1 MSLGLLA
8 LAVGTQ
14 IGKTQKSSYLR
25 DIEEQKRQEQQ
36 KIDAKIAE
44 EQRVYTLD
52 MLKFEEQET
61 IRLKNQKDLEK
72 WQVTT
77 KKNEEIANRLLAE
90 NYSNEET
97 LKILEGM
104 TNDKIQINTILN
116 LLETKKKEKL
126 ALGRVDIKL
135 KAEEFDEL
143 SPRRIA
149 EQVKQYEALTSPV
162 VEREGLLKDQ
172 AIKKTRAD
180 DLFRLT
186 DDEFVN
192 ATIDNKVKTL
202 TETGIAQ
209 GKVDVLNK
217 ISEYA
222 NTELQELING
232 VSAKKITS
240 DTVAK
245 GKADTVA
252 LIEKLS
258 DKELEAL
265 QLLNSANKIL
275 SDADATTKA
284 KIAEASNEKLNEIL
298 LANEKNV
305 VLQGYDLALQNDIK
319 KLNDDQY
326 QALVNKVDANKILSK
341 SKAEDQALLNKLNN
355 TELQDKLLKL
365 EKDQTLQ
372 AGELELMIE
381 LKKLKSTELQD
392 LLLKTGMDKLR
403 AEGILKNVLA
413 FNLYKDQKIFDSELD
428 EEEANLKKAIEE
440 NETIKK
446 KYNYFYPDGLR
457 EEHPEKGKGFI
468 IKKPSKYAGDNDKE
482 RNTNKVSELADI
494 VAGGEWSNLM
504 QYGTQEDIDEA
515 QAELFGALNQ
525 YVMYNQ
531 VKVDEFT
538 YSDPQ
543 ILRLFPAFAQDQVAM
558 DLVEKAQQGV
568 RTQQALNFSR
578 NNRISLDNVASVT
591 WIAPDGMKTTMKAMK
606 AEHVKTFNNLMNWRM
621 QNGFVTQEQADA
633 GDAFRYF
640 DTQSLKFFTA
650 LLKPDDNFQHGVSL
664 DYLKQANIF
673 QQGTIKRPPQVFV
686 RKLLAAGREAG
697 FTNAGQYIDAISAG
711 VGSTPQYENI
721 KIGKRYD
728 ILKTN
733 YGLEIEDIRVKANA
747 STMLERALVSLIS
760 TYTQETI
767 NDVANDSSENMEY
780 LSEVVADPN
789 ATNLTGTSLSAV
801 TLITSKLPNAAR
813 AIMAE
818 FGIKYEYDETT
829 GEATVLSGTE
839 DGVFA
844 GFGSIISGNNELKD
858 RYFKYD
864 INNDRD
870 KAYLEKEFARQK
882 LVSPQ
887 MVINLLKATGKTNA
901 NDLTLDDWMEAER
914 AASQRN
920 SAKYNTYLRNY
931 RDGSGAAKIQAKRDL
946 ITFVVAYQYA
956 SLLQGGTGG
965 RTISDQDVENMLKA
979 LNAGKIA
986 DPVGTVTS
994 LTEVLKQA
1002 RFQGQISRAYLSGD
1016 QSQISAAY
1024 IFETEMANKVNF
1036 VYHSG
1041 DVDKLTE
1048 GRNFGGGQTYV
1059 SATGEVKSIP
1069 TDRYVT
1075 KNGVVMR
1082 KSDLEAQ
1089 ANAQSPKPISPED
1102 ALNQFNA
1109 GQEITVTKEL
1119 LEAYPD
1125 ALKGF
1130 KVGDKIR
1137 NKGI

>member
-372 AGELELMIE
+372 AGELEIMI
-381 LKKLKSTELQD
+381 
-392 LLLKTGMDKLR
+392 
-403 AEGILKNVLA
+403 
-413 FNLYKDQKIFDSELD
+413 
-428 EEEANLKKAIEE
+428 
-440 NETIKK
+440 
-446 KYNYFYPDGLR
+446 
-457 EEHPEKGKGFI
+457 
-468 IKKPSKYAGDNDKE
+468 
-482 RNTNKVSELADI
+482 
-494 VAGGEWSNLM
+494 
-504 QYGTQEDIDEA
+504 
-515 QAELFGALNQ
+515 
-525 YVMYNQ
+525 
-531 VKVDEFT
+531 
-538 YSDPQ
+538 
-543 ILRLFPAFAQDQVAM
+543 
-558 DLVEKAQQGV
+558 
-568 RTQQALNFSR
+568 
-578 NNRISLDNVASVT
+578 
-591 WIAPDGMKTTMKAMK
+591 
-606 AEHVKTFNNLMNWRM
+606 
-621 QNGFVTQEQADA
+621 
-633 GDAFRYF
+633 
-640 DTQSLKFFTA
+640 
-650 LLKPDDNFQHGVSL
+650 
-664 DYLKQANIF
+664 
-673 QQGTIKRPPQVFV
+673 
-686 RKLLAAGREAG
+686 
-697 FTNAGQYIDAISAG
+697 
-711 VGSTPQYENI
+711 
-721 KIGKRYD
+721 
-728 ILKTN
+728 
-733 YGLEIEDIRVKANA
+733 
-747 STMLERALVSLIS
+747 
-760 TYTQETI
+760 
-767 NDVANDSSENMEY
+767 
-780 LSEVVADPN
+780 
-789 ATNLTGTSLSAV
+789 
-801 TLITSKLPNAAR
+801 
-813 AIMAE
+813 
-818 FGIKYEYDETT
+818 
-829 GEATVLSGTE
+829 
-839 DGVFA
+839 
-844 GFGSIISGNNELKD
+844 
-858 RYFKYD
+858 
-864 INNDRD
+864 
-870 KAYLEKEFARQK
+870 
-882 LVSPQ
+882 
-887 MVINLLKATGKTNA
+887 
-901 NDLTLDDWMEAER
+901 
-914 AASQRN
+914 
-920 SAKYNTYLRNY
+920 
-931 RDGSGAAKIQAKRDL
+931 
-946 ITFVVAYQYA
+946 
-956 SLLQGGTGG
+956 
-965 RTISDQDVENMLKA
+965 
-979 LNAGKIA
+979 
-986 DPVGTVTS
+986 
-994 LTEVLKQA
+994 
-1002 RFQGQISRAYLSGD
+1002 
-1016 QSQISAAY
+1016 
-1024 IFETEMANKVNF
+1024 
-1036 VYHSG
+1036 
-1041 DVDKLTE
+1041 
-1048 GRNFGGGQTYV
+1048 
-1059 SATGEVKSIP
+1059 
-1069 TDRYVT
+1069 
-1075 KNGVVMR
+1075 
-1082 KSDLEAQ
+1082 
-1089 ANAQSPKPISPED
+1089 
-1102 ALNQFNA
+1102 
-1109 GQEITVTKEL
+1109 
-1119 LEAYPD
+1119 
-1125 ALKGF
+1125 
-1130 KVGDKIR
+1130 
-1137 NKGI
+1137 